1 MSRIPLAKSLERYA
15 TFLGELAD
23 PETLPDLF
31 IVTNRL
37 ELILSRRRSLSY
49 RNHSIDLQ
57 SKSMDWCLY
66 DSDLRHERVNKLE
79 KKGFFFENEK
89 ISVRYSNFK
98 LA

>member
-1 MSRIPLAKSLERYA
+1 
-15 TFLGELAD
+15 
-23 PETLPDLF
+23 
-31 IVTNRL
+31 
-37 ELILSRRRSLSY
+37 
-49 RNHSIDLQ
+49 
-57 SKSMDWCLY
+57 MDWCLY